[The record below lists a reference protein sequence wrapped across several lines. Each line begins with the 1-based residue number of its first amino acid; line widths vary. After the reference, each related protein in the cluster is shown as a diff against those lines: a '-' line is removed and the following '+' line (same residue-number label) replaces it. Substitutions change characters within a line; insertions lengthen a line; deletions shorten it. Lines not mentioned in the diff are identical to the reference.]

1 MFIKINSIRIN
12 AKQIVSYRVQLGKD
26 EGEILTPSIVWII
39 FTNDKDEQPF
49 GFNTNKEA
57 LEFLQ
62 ELDCLVGLITKGNN
76 DAI

>member
-1 MFIKINSIRIN
+1 MFIKIRAIRIN
-12 AKQIVSYRVQLGKD
+12 TKQIVAYRVQLGKD
-26 EGEILTPSIVWII
+26 EGDILTPSIVWIT

-57 LEFLQ
+57 LEFLE
-62 ELDCLVGLITKGNN
+62 ELDCLVGLTKGNN

>member
-26 EGEILTPSIVWII
+26 EGDILTPSIVWIT
-39 FTNDKDEQPF
+39 FTNDKEEQPF
-49 GFNTNKEA
+49 GFKTNKEA
-57 LEFLQ
+57 LELLQ
-62 ELDCLVGLITKGNN
+62 ELDCLVGLTKGNN